1 MVPFDPT
8 DARARLDAIA
18 AKVEECRAAVDVAVE
33 GDPTAL
39 EPMRATV
46 DAMAEDLAV
55 LRAAVG
61 GQDLRAGS

>member
-1 MVPFDPT
+1 MVAFDAA
-8 DARARLDAIA
+8 DAHARLDALA
-18 AKVEECRAAVDVAVE
+18 AKLEECRAAVLVAEE

-61 GQDLRAGS
+61 GQDLR

>member
-1 MVPFDPT
+1 MIAFDAADT
-8 DARARLDAIA
+8 HARLDALA
-18 AKVEECRAAVDVAVE
+18 AKLEECRAAVLVAEE

-39 EPMRATV
+39 EAMRATV

-61 GQDLRAGS
+61 GQDLT

>member
-1 MVPFDPT
+1 MIAFDAA
-8 DARARLDAIA
+8 DAHVRLDALTSRL
-18 AKVEECRAAVDVAVE
+18 EECRAAVLVAEE

-39 EPMRATV
+39 EPMRATI

-61 GQDLRAGS
+61 GQDLT

>member
-1 MVPFDPT
+1 MVSFDAA
-8 DARARLDAIA
+8 DAHDRLDALA
-18 AKVEECRAAVDVAVE
+18 ARVEECRAAVQVAEE

-55 LRAAVG
+55 LRSAVG
-61 GQDLRAGS
+61 GQDLT

>member
-1 MVPFDPT
+1 MIAFDAADT
-8 DARARLDAIA
+8 HLRLDALA
-18 AKVEECRAAVDVAVE
+18 AKLEECRAAVHVAEE

-39 EPMRATV
+39 EAMRETV

-61 GQDLRAGS
+61 GQDLT

>member
-1 MVPFDPT
+1 MIAFDAADT
-8 DARARLDAIA
+8 HLRLDALA
-18 AKVEECRAAVDVAVE
+18 AKLEECRAAVLVAEE

-39 EPMRATV
+39 EAMRETV

-61 GQDLRAGS
+61 GQDLT

>member
-1 MVPFDPT
+1 MVSFDAA
-8 DARARLDAIA
+8 DAHARLDALA
-18 AKVEECRAAVDVAVE
+18 SRVEECRAAVQVAEE

-39 EPMRATV
+39 EAMRATV

-61 GQDLRAGS
+61 GQDLS

>member
-1 MVPFDPT
+1 MIAFDAA
-8 DARARLDAIA
+8 DAHARLDALGSRL
-18 AKVEECRAAVDVAVE
+18 EECRAAVLVAEE

-39 EPMRATV
+39 EPMRATI

-61 GQDLRAGS
+61 GQDLT

>member
-1 MVPFDPT
+1 MIAFDPA
-8 DARARLDAIA
+8 DALGRLDALRDR
-18 AKVEECRAAVDVAVE
+18 VEECRAAVLVAEE

-39 EPMRATV
+39 ESMRATV

-61 GQDLRAGS
+61 SPAAP